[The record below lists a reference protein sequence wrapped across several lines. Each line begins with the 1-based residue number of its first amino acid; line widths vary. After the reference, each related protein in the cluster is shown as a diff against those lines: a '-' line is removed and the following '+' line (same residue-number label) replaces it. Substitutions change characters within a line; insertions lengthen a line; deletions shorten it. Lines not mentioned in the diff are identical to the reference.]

1 MKIKQHIFCLC
12 LCTLPCILIPPGNTF
27 AQGIEGDQTLD
38 SSHQEQVEQI
48 RQEIQLLEEKKRLEE
63 ARRDYIEVQNQ
74 AESANFPVP
83 DENFEVLEGNIT
95 IASASDT
102 ETLSFETHTLGY
114 QALELVSQ
122 AIADEIVGFIQNQEN
137 ENINLVIFDQKT
149 FNELKAYRAYQI
161 TIGSIRASYDSRF
174 GINDYIDDGYPAPET
189 YATVKTIEAAQA
201 IAQAFA
207 GLLSL
212 FRTDR
217 QITNFSFDS
226 IPESALISQLNSA
239 LQGQSTEITV
249 YYPGNYSFDFSS
261 ELGFALNEIFVE
273 IDDLQDLLSR
283 GKEKLG
289 NSAENGLTNSEAND
303 LRALNQLT
311 EDFIQTFSDN
321 NETTEQNALI
331 HLASIR
337 PLACLLQGNGLRCDS
352 FSQGAYVL
360 KVDITS
366 GRVVKFQITCL
377 LALVFLTVQ
386 E

>member
-1 MKIKQHIFCLC
+1 M
-12 LCTLPCILIPPGNTF
+12 
-27 AQGIEGDQTLD
+27 
-38 SSHQEQVEQI
+38 
-48 RQEIQLLEEKKRLEE
+48 
-63 ARRDYIEVQNQ
+63 
-74 AESANFPVP
+74 
-83 DENFEVLEGNIT
+83 
-95 IASASDT
+95 
-102 ETLSFETHTLGY
+102 
-114 QALELVSQ
+114 
-122 AIADEIVGFIQNQEN
+122 
-137 ENINLVIFDQKT
+137 
-149 FNELKAYRAYQI
+149 KAYRAYQI

-226 IPESALISQLNSA
+226 IPESALISQLNRA

-366 GRVVKFQITCL
+366 GASRQISDNLFTGSRISHSAGVIVNYML
-377 LALVFLTVQ
+377 FDDINSLALGNTLYHETGYTRGSRSNV
-386 E
+386 ER